1 MKKLLLAAV
10 AVGAISSG
18 IGITQAADQLVL
30 NRNAAIPFATLP
42 DGVRFPEGI
51 TADPATGDIF
61 VATFD
66 FGPNANKLVRFSKN
80 GHLSAIRD
88 FGGTPLLGLD
98 FDAARGKVYILN
110 FGASKVQR
118 IAADFDATTAV
129 EDVAT
134 LPSIGAPGPRT
145 VGNPDGSNDTIT
157 FGSNG
162 FPAPNAMTF
171 SRNGSLY
178 VSDSFQGAIFRIDNV
193 ATCAKPC
200 VVTTVV
206 HDPLLATAG
215 FPPFGA
221 NGLVFNKAQDALFV
235 ANTAND
241 SIVRIYFNKVL
252 DGTSIQVNPGGQFC
266 YVTSSGTD
274 RAVTVTAVDDT
285 GQTIQNFTASVCYD
299 PSGPDLVIQEASQ
312 TCAGLEPLGT
322 TLQHKWV
329 YTVAAK
335 DLKDHDG
342 NSLSFTVNVRVA
354 DTQATAASLGWRPV
368 TSLEDGLSRTVDWYR
383 QRLAEGAFAV

>member
-1 MKKLLLAAV
+1 MQKLLLAAV

-51 TADPATGDIF
+51 TADSATGDVF

-66 FGPNANKLVRFSKN
+66 FGPNANKLMRFSKN

-118 IAADFDATTAV
+118 IVANFDPTTAV

-157 FGSNG
+157 FGSGG
-162 FPAPNAMTF
+162 FPAPNAMTL
-171 SRNGSLY
+171 SRDGSLY
-178 VSDSFQGAIFRIDNV
+178 VSDSFQGAIYRIDNN
-193 ATCAKPC
+193 AACAKPC
-200 VVTTVV
+200 AVTTVA

-221 NGLVFNKAQDALFV
+221 NGIALNSDETALFI
-235 ANTAND
+235 ANTGDNRILKMDLTTKAISVFTESVHGADGITFDGGGRLWVAANQGD
-241 SIVRIYFNKVL
+241 QIVALNENGRVVAKLGEFQGIDR
-252 DGTSIQVNPGGQFC
+252 DGTPKGLLFPASPVIVGGWI
-266 YVTSSGTD
+266 YVTNLALPLTGSSAEWETE
-274 RAVTVTAVDDT
+274 VTR
-285 GQTIQNFTASVCYD
+285 
-299 PSGPDLVIQEASQ
+299 
-312 TCAGLEPLGT
+312 
-322 TLQHKWV
+322 W
-329 YTVAAK
+329 TV
-335 DLKDHDG
+335 
-342 NSLSFTVNVRVA
+342 
-354 DTQATAASLGWRPV
+354 
-368 TSLEDGLSRTVDWYR
+368 SRIKLPKR
-383 QRLAEGAFAV
+383 

>member
-1 MKKLLLAAV
+1 MEWGSNNKRSRQQQMTEEIMKKLLLAAV

-221 NGLVFNKAQDALFV
+221 NGIALNVNETALFI
-235 ANTAND
+235 ANTGDNRILKMDLATKVISVFTESVHGADGITFDNSGRLWVAANQGD
-241 SIVRIYFNKVL
+241 QIVALNENGRVIAKLGEFQGINR
-252 DGTSIQVNPGGQFC
+252 DGTPNGLLFPASPVIVGDWI
-266 YVTSSGTD
+266 YVTNLALPLTGSPAEWETD
-274 RAVTVTAVDDT
+274 VTR
-285 GQTIQNFTASVCYD
+285 
-299 PSGPDLVIQEASQ
+299 
-312 TCAGLEPLGT
+312 
-322 TLQHKWV
+322 W
-329 YTVAAK
+329 TV
-335 DLKDHDG
+335 
-342 NSLSFTVNVRVA
+342 
-354 DTQATAASLGWRPV
+354 
-368 TSLEDGLSRTVDWYR
+368 SRIKLPKR
-383 QRLAEGAFAV
+383 